1 MEGGHGRW
9 RADGLHGGDI
19 MEEPVQEDEHAEGCH
34 GLDEEEQ
41 AVDQMGGDD

>member
-1 MEGGHGRW
+1 MLW
-9 RADGLHGGDI
+9 RSQKIRAGLKHWDV
-19 MEEPVQEDEHAEGCH
+19 MEEPEDKGEDTEGRH